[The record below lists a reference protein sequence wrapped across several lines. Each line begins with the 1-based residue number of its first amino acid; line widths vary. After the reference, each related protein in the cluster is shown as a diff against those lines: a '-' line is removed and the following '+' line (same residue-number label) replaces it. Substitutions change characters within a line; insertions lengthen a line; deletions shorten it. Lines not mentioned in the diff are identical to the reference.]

1 MNRRDFVSRVAL
13 GGAAAACTN
22 LGTAAH
28 AAPAPGSFKFRFIGM
43 MAFVERKD
51 RSFLIATPGQSHHHP
66 THVPF
71 LMARK
76 DSGLARQ
83 LEMVPVPGVVP
94 YAFDNQLGQTN
105 PADFV
110 YRSLQ
115 NTSLEVISGAT
126 DRVVNEA
133 SQMAHLATI
142 APGKRVRGN
151 LEKWAPATIS
161 LRGGRLE
168 NSAAHPDAGKTWS
181 FGSHRQ
187 QLTDAVNYHTL
198 PGTAATIRLTS
209 GTDVQNL
216 SVPAGEAGELWMI
229 SSAVMPERMHN
240 PVMPLHSEL
249 MFEFLVDAKP
259 VSGECADA
267 TGRDVPQTAVPFA
280 RPVSA
285 SAGII
290 ASEAPPLTDLCWP
303 FDLLLDVLR
312 LDKK

>member
-1 MNRRDFVSRVAL
+1 MNRRDFVSRVTL
-13 GGAAAACTN
+13 GAAAACTH
-22 LGTAAH
+22 LGTPAF
-28 AAPAPGSFKFRFIGM
+28 AAPAPSGFKFRFIGM
-43 MAFVERKD
+43 MAFIERKD
-51 RSFLIATPGQSHHHP
+51 RSFLVATPGQSHHHA

-76 DSGLARQ
+76 SSAVARR
-83 LEMVPVPGVVP
+83 LEMVQMPGVVP
-94 YAFDNQLGQTN
+94 FAFDNQLGHSH

-110 YRSLQ
+110 FRSLQ
-115 NTSLEVISGAT
+115 NTAIEVISGTT
-126 DRVVNEA
+126 DRVINEA
-133 SQMAHLATI
+133 SQMVHLATL

-151 LEKWAPATIS
+151 IEKWAPATIA

-187 QLTDAVNYHTL
+187 QLTDAVNYYNL
-198 PGTAATIRLTS
+198 PGTATTIRLTS

-216 SVPAGEAGELWMI
+216 TVEPGEAGELWMI
-229 SSAVMPERMHN
+229 SSAVMDDRMNN

-249 MFEFLVDAKP
+249 LFEFLVDAKP
-259 VSGECADA
+259 VLGECAAA
-267 TGRDVPQTAVPFA
+267 TGRPDVPSTAVPFA

-290 ASEAPPLTDLCWP
+290 ASEAPPLTDICWP
-303 FDLLLDVLR
+303 CDILLDLLGLDR
-312 LDKK
+312 